1 MEGEFAADIKH
12 IGIGERDMT
21 PESPKPQILDVG
33 GGVNL
38 AYRHSPGASP
48 GVVFLTGFKSDM
60 EGGKALALETHCR
73 ARGQAFTRFD
83 YRGHGESSHAFED
96 GTIGK
101 WAADAVAIIDRV
113 TEGPQILVGS
123 SMGGWIMLLAALARP
138 ERVAG
143 LVGIAAAPDFTE
155 DAMWAGFTDDQRR
168 AVMADGRIDL
178 PSRYTEA
185 PYIVT
190 RRLIEDGRRHLVL
203 RAPLALPFP
212 VRLLH
217 GTADPDVAPE
227 VAWRLLR
234 HIDCA
239 DARLTL
245 IKDADHRLSDAAAL
259 GLLGAVLDEI
269 TVAAEAAAP

>member
-1 MEGEFAADIKH
+1 MDAAATLTLSPDRWLAYH
-12 IGIGERDMT
+12 RLSSQGDGTMRPGLVFLGGFMSDMT
-21 PESPKPQILDVG
+21 
-33 GGVNL
+33 GVKATWL
-38 AYRHSPGASP
+38 AEWA
-48 GVVFLTGFKSDM
+48 
-60 EGGKALALETHCR
+60 A
-73 ARGQAFTRFD
+73 ARGRAFLRFD
-83 YRGHGESSHAFED
+83 YRGHGASSGRAED
-96 GTIGK
+96 GCIGD
-101 WAADAVAIIDRV
+101 WADDAAEALARL
-113 TEGPQILVGS
+113 TTGPQILVGS
-123 SMGGWIMLLAALARP
+123 SMGGWIALLLARRMP
-138 ERVAG
+138 ERIAG